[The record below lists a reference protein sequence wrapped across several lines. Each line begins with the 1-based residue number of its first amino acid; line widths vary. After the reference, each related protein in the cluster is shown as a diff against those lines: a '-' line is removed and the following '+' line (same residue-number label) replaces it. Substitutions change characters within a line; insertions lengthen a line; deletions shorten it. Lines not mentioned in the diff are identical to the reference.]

1 MQNIWDMH
9 KKIALRESHN
19 VERWISSSVCQV
31 YISQFNKLRQC
42 ELAMFLDCPSVF
54 AHSDPVVEEGMNYQ
68 IMPAKERVGD
78 VFGILSGSSVLHNSP
93 HLSALLI
100 HPKTLRPIYNFV
112 DVLKNAGAQIGNARA
127 LQKSLDI
134 ASFFASRYADE
145 FLWVRRLLVHRA
157 LLTQEAVRAVVGN
170 CEYLELKRT
179 SDHAPSV
186 ALPITSWATGGPWRS
201 SGNYGY
207 IARIPVSNIFSVGN
221 SSELEF
227 VVCRFNVSSPDP
239 VIDELDLIYS
249 CEL

>member
-9 KKIALRESHN
+9 KKIALRESQN

-31 YISQFNKLRQC
+31 YVSQFNKLRQR

-54 AHSDPVVEEGMNYQ
+54 ANSDPVVEEGMNYHNK
-68 IMPAKERVGD
+68 PAKQRVKQL
-78 VFGILSGSSVLHNSP
+78 FGVLSGSSVLHNSR

-112 DVLKNAGAQIGNARA
+112 DVVKNAAAQIGNARA
-127 LQKSLDI
+127 LQKNLDI
-134 ASFFASRYADE
+134 ASLFASRYADE

-186 ALPITSWATGGPWRS
+186 ALPITSWASGGPWRS
-201 SGNYGY
+201 SGDYGY
-207 IARIPVSNIFSVGN
+207 IARIPVPNIFSVGN
-221 SSELEF
+221 SGELEF
-227 VVCRFNVSSPDP
+227 VVCRFNISSPDP
-239 VIDELDLIYS
+239 VIDDLDLIYS

>member
-1 MQNIWDMH
+1 
-9 KKIALRESHN
+9 
-19 VERWISSSVCQV
+19 
-31 YISQFNKLRQC
+31 
-42 ELAMFLDCPSVF
+42 MFLDCPSVF
-54 AHSDPVVEEGMNYQ
+54 ANSDPVVEEGMNYHNK
-68 IMPAKERVGD
+68 PAKQRVKQL
-78 VFGILSGSSVLHNSP
+78 FGVLSGSSVLHNSR

-112 DVLKNAGAQIGNARA
+112 DVVKNAGVQIGNAGA
-127 LQKSLDI
+127 LQNNLDI
-134 ASFFASRYADE
+134 ASLFASRYADE

-186 ALPITSWATGGPWRS
+186 ALPITSWASGGPWRS
-201 SGNYGY
+201 SGDYGY

-221 SSELEF
+221 SGELEF
-227 VVCRFNVSSPDP
+227 VVCRFNISSPDP
-239 VIDELDLIYS
+239 VIDDLDLIYS

>member
-1 MQNIWDMH
+1 MKITRDILEE
-9 KKIALRESHN
+9 IALQERRN
-19 VERWISSSVCQV
+19 IERWMSSSECEAS
-31 YISQFNKLRQC
+31 ISQFNKLCQR

-54 AHSDPVVEEGMNYQ
+54 ANSDPVVEEGMNYQ
-68 IMPAKERVGD
+68 IMPAEERVEQLFK
-78 VFGILSGSSVLHNSP
+78 VLSGSRVLYNSRW
-93 HLSALLI
+93 LSALLVHPTNLLPI
-100 HPKTLRPIYNFV
+100 HNYI
-112 DVLKNAGAQIGNARA
+112 DVAKFADVKMDKAWTFQRY
-127 LQKSLDI
+127 LDI
-134 ASFFASRYADE
+134 ASLFASRYADE

-170 CEYLELKRT
+170 CECLELKRT

-221 SSELEF
+221 SAELEF
-227 VVCRFNVSSPDP
+227 VVCRFNISSPDP
-239 VIDELDLIYS
+239 VIDDLDLIYS